1 MCPFRFFELY
11 DCKIV
16 RQGNGDNRNETSG
29 WMTGQYLEYTIHG
42 DSSSMVTYILL
53 QRQLQIEKDAFSMC
67 IEITTSSALS
77 MQHGWVLHYI
87 LSCQLTMVYCLVE
100 QSTDKNKSTN
110 NIGTIHFV
118 RKSVDD
124 HLDVVQYRTRG
135 CSERCHYCRVH
146 RNWKIMRNVV
156 QRPICPI
163 SPCHNSI
170 TILRRFPYKRKGG
183 LQV

>member
-1 MCPFRFFELY
+1 M
-11 DCKIV
+11 
-16 RQGNGDNRNETSG
+16 RQGNGNNRNETSG
-29 WMTGQYLEYTIHG
+29 WLDDIWSIHG
-42 DSSSMVTYILL
+42 DSSKMLMYILL
-53 QRQLQIEKDAFSMC
+53 KWLLPIEKDAFSMC

-100 QSTDKNKSTN
+100 QRSDKDKGTNHTDTTRFNHIDT
-110 NIGTIHFV
+110 TRFV

-135 CSERCHYCRVH
+135 CSEQCHYCRVH